1 MQLISHWKGA
11 FFALALTLLVACG
24 KSPEHQAAEARVRQL
39 EGELST
45 LRGERDRLN
54 EQLTSLRAT
63 SEQMASRLRALG
75 ENVERLEASNTQT
88 QSELDA
94 ARRREEE
101 LRRQQQA
108 AEARLATFRQML
120 GRFRAMIDQGRLRVR
135 IVRGSMVI
143 ELPAGILFDSGE
155 ARLRREGEEVLRQV
169 GQVLAQIPER
179 DFLVAGHTDNVQ
191 IGRGGRFADN
201 WELSTARAVNV
212 ARFLASNGVATS
224 HLGAAGFAEFQPAVE
239 NDTEQNRALNRRVE
253 IVLMPNINE
262 LPDLSMLDQPPARTG
277 AATTP
282 TPAAT
287 TTTPAATTAAH

>member
-1 MQLISHWKGA
+1 MQSSVRWSGA
-11 FFALALTLLVACG
+11 LLALTLVGAQACG
-24 KSPEHQAAEARVRQL
+24 PSEEHRAALRRVQQL
-39 EGELST
+39 EGDLST

-54 EQLTSLRAT
+54 ETLTSLRAS
-63 SEQMASRLRALG
+63 SEQMAARLRALG
-75 ENVERLEASNTQT
+75 EDVTRLEASNTQT

-101 LRRQQQA
+101 LRRQQQQ

-135 IVRGSMVI
+135 IVRGRMVI
-143 ELPAGILFDSGE
+143 ELPAGILFDSGD

-169 GQVLAQIPER
+169 AQVLAQIPDR

-212 ARFLASNGVATS
+212 SRFLSQNGLAAE
-224 HLGAAGFAEFQPAVE
+224 HIGAAGYAEFQPAVA

-262 LPDLSMLDQPPARTG
+262 LPDLSSLEGGASSGATPPSSG
-277 AATTP
+277 ATP
-282 TPAAT
+282 
-287 TTTPAATTAAH
+287 

>member
-1 MQLISHWKGA
+1 MQLNSLWKGA
-11 FFALALTLLVACG
+11 FLALALTQTVACG
-24 KSPEHQAAEARVRQL
+24 KSAEHQAAEARVRQL

-54 EQLTSLRAT
+54 EQLTGLRAS

-135 IVRGSMVI
+135 IVRGRMVI

-155 ARLRREGEEVLRQV
+155 ARLRREGEDVLRQV
-169 GQVLAQIPER
+169 GQVLAQIPDR

-201 WELSTARAVNV
+201 WELSSARAVNV
-212 ARFLASNGVATS
+212 SRFLATNGIAAE
-224 HLGAAGFAEFQPAVE
+224 HIGAAGYAEFQPAVA

-262 LPDLSMLDQPPARTG
+262 LPDLSALEPATSTAG
-277 AATTP
+277 ATTP
-282 TPAAT
+282 S
-287 TTTPAATTAAH
+287 TTTPAAH